1 VRAVKKKA
9 PKKAKVAMEDLKPR
23 KEVKGGAR
31 PMIRKPP

>member
-1 VRAVKKKA
+1 MKEKAQKKA
-9 PKKAKVAMEDLKPR
+9 MVAMKDLEPR